1 MIYTFSSSF
10 PFSPLPTGLSQH
22 HTNIPATYRTPPP
35 LLQCIPYL
43 PDFFITAPTDP
54 PPTGHLYHHFF
65 YSSPT
70 YRIPYSSAHFRHLQV
85 DPGPTTLY
93 LFFTLYYTPPFSFLY
108 CLIVYSL
115 KVTRISIFCMYFYPS
130 TYSLC
135 TTPIYILFSHVP
147 SLLHPIRHLLSLS
160 LVSALF
166 LTTPLFLM
174 FLLLPPFSLFSAG
187 RRAIDSELPIASHAI
202 DVSLPV
208 YLSTVKNKLCYHRKK
223 SSYH

>member
-1 MIYTFSSSF
+1 
-10 PFSPLPTGLSQH
+10 
-22 HTNIPATYRTPPP
+22 
-35 LLQCIPYL
+35 
-43 PDFFITAPTDP
+43 
-54 PPTGHLYHHFF
+54 
-65 YSSPT
+65 
-70 YRIPYSSAHFRHLQV
+70 V
-85 DPGPTTLY
+85 DPGPTILY

-115 KVTRISIFCMYFYPS
+115 QVTRISIFCMYFYPS

-174 FLLLPPFSLFSAG
+174 FLLLPPFFPIFCWTESNRL
-187 RRAIDSELPIASHAI
+187 RASNSVACYRC
-202 DVSLPV
+202 VSPRISV
-208 YLSTVKNKLCYHRKK
+208 NCEK
-223 SSYH
+223 